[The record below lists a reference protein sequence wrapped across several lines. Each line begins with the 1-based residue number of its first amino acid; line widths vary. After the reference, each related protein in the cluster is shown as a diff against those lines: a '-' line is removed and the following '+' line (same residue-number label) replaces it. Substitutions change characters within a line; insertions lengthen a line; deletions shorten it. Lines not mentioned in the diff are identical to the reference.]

1 MPSPGHLSSSSS
13 ASSSSPASSE
23 SSQFDYHLYSS
34 RVVCSPTPAISLWN
48 NLGFSGCFI
57 RRESG
62 DSVASAWRCRLSAT
76 RLEARARRPPLRN
89 GCSNRREASCAPPR
103 ESFLNRSDL
112 QAGKQTGRGGAG
124 WKGNPSFSALPS
136 LPPMGE
142 RAERGKAFIQ
152 PGFGLVVRPPS
163 AWLSVGRPTVRVC
176 PFGVNHI
183 LSSRD
188 RPLSTGLM
196 VIVLFYCFCGKYPLA
211 CNGQGGS
218 VTES

>member
-13 ASSSSPASSE
+13 ASSSPASSE

-89 GCSNRREASCAPPR
+89 GCSNRREASCAR
-103 ESFLNRSDL
+103 EARELSQSVRLAGGQTDRERGSGLEGQSFLLRSSL
-112 QAGKQTGRGGAG
+112 
-124 WKGNPSFSALPS
+124 PPS

-196 VIVLFYCFCGKYPLA
+196 VIVLFYCFCGKLP
-211 CNGQGGS
+211 GS
-218 VTES
+218 GTPCT